1 MPSIDNNK
9 RIYTL
14 KEFYTIKE
22 NSSPYILPKET
33 MEIIQYVSNL
43 VGSPNYVKTPQFL
56 ANGAE
61 YSDKKKKKRTK
72 TNEISS
78 DDWEAIRNFQA
89 TVKNEKTGMDKIKDT
104 FRCEINKIAD
114 KNYEAQ
120 KIIIMEILRENILVW
135 NSDELKTIGE
145 LIIEVSSANRF
156 YSKLYCDLIGEIIKT
171 YDFITPLLE
180 AFKKEV
186 NESYENLSIDEF
198 SASDDYNEL
207 CKKNNKNESRKAKG
221 LFLVNLMLEE
231 FLDVEFITNL
241 IINLQNKLIN
251 GIDVSDNNEMNEE
264 ISEIVFI
271 LLENSYTFLK
281 QEDNTEWEKILKNIE
296 NISEMKNNNKGLS
309 NKTIFKQMDMLDI
322 VNTT

>member
-1 MPSIDNNK
+1 MTSLDTNK

-14 KEFYTIKE
+14 KEFCTIKE
-22 NSSPYILPKET
+22 NSSAYILPEET
-33 MEIIQYVSNL
+33 IKIIQYVSNL

-56 ANGAE
+56 ANGGE

-72 TNEISS
+72 NNEISS

-104 FRCEINKIAD
+104 MRCEINKIAD

-135 NSDELKTIGE
+135 TSDELKTVGE

-180 AFKKEV
+180 DFKKNV
-186 NESYENLSIDEF
+186 NESYENLSVEEF

-231 FLDVEFITNL
+231 FLEVEFITNL

-251 GIDVSDNNEMNEE
+251 GIDDSDNNEMNEE

-281 QEDNTEWEKILKNIE
+281 QEDNTEWGKILKNIE

-309 NKTIFKQMDMLDI
+309 NKTIFKQMDILDI

>member
-1 MPSIDNNK
+1 MTSLDTNK

-14 KEFYTIKE
+14 KEFCTIKE
-22 NSSPYILPKET
+22 NSSAYILPEET
-33 MEIIQYVSNL
+33 IKIIQYVSNL

-56 ANGAE
+56 ANGGE

-72 TNEISS
+72 NNEISS

-104 FRCEINKIAD
+104 MRCEINKIAD

-135 NSDELKTIGE
+135 TSDELKTVGE

-180 AFKKEV
+180 DFKKNV
-186 NESYENLSIDEF
+186 NESYENLSVEEF
-198 SASDDYNEL
+198 PASDDYNEL

-221 LFLVNLMLEE
+221 LFLVNLMIEE

-241 IINLQNKLIN
+241 ILNLQEKLIN

>member
-1 MPSIDNNK
+1 MTSVDNNK

-56 ANGAE
+56 ANGGE

-72 TNEISS
+72 NNEISS

-135 NSDELKTIGE
+135 NSDELKTVGE

-180 AFKKEV
+180 NFKKEV

-251 GIDVSDNNEMNEE
+251 GIDDSDNNEMNEE

-281 QEDNTEWEKILKNIE
+281 QEDNIEWEKILKNIE
-296 NISEMKNNNKGLS
+296 NICEMKNNNKGLS
-309 NKTIFKQMDMLDI
+309 NKTIFKQMDILDI